1 MARPQSSKFIHY
13 KQWQM
18 DSLALGQLFLPAIEK
33 MATRIPQL
41 RCAVLCTPDGFNICS
56 LGLTEDQVGKM
67 AALSSSLLSVGN
79 ATVGSLAPEGEAAG
93 TLDLLTMESDG
104 LQIVTIKIPR
114 PGGHLVLMAGA
125 RAPLGVV
132 LVGVKA
138 TAADLL
144 KLL

>member
-1 MARPQSSKFIHY
+1 MARPQSSKFLHY

-67 AALSSSLLSVGN
+67 AALSSSLLSVGD
-79 ATVGSLAPEGEAAG
+79 ATVGSLAAEGASPG
-93 TLDLLTMESDG
+93 TLEILTMESDG
-104 LQIVTIKIPR
+104 LQIVATKIHR
-114 PGGHLVLMAGA
+114 STGHLVLMAGA

-138 TAADLL
+138 AAADLL